1 MNVHLTTLG
10 CPKNQVDSELMLG
23 MLTAAGFPLAERAED
38 AECVIVNTCAFIDR
52 AREESVNTILEAAQ
66 LKKDGRCRALI
77 VTGCLTQRY
86 GLEIMKEMPEIDG
99 IMGTSDL
106 PRIVELV
113 RQAAGRHDWAT
124 SAPPGYLYDAT
135 TPRLLTSRVP
145 YAYVKI
151 AEGCDMGCTFCAI
164 PQFRGKHRSRALSD
178 IVKEVEAL
186 TARGVQEAILV
197 SQDTLAYGK
206 DLPGNGDIA
215 DLLLALGEDTRMPWI
230 RPMYLHPA
238 HVNDRLIERWAQAR
252 VVPYLDMP
260 IQHAD
265 DAILK
270 AMRRAVTARRMKD
283 IVAQFRA
290 AMPGVTVRT
299 TALVGFPGETEAA
312 FERLLEFVDDVR
324 FDRLGVFTY
333 SPEEGTPSPA
343 FADQVPAEVAAE
355 RAARVQEAQDAI
367 AWERAGK
374 LVGAVT
380 DVLVDG
386 PSEDSAFAWEG
397 RTAGQAPE
405 IDGVVYLRG
414 RRDFTPGRF
423 ARVRIAEVEGY
434 ELVGERA

>member
-23 MLTAAGFPLAERAED
+23 MLAEAGFPLADRPED
-38 AECVIVNTCAFIDR
+38 AECLIVNTCAFIDR
-52 AREESVNTILEAAQ
+52 AREESVQTILELAR
-66 LKKDGRCRALI
+66 LKERGRCRALI

-86 GLEIMKEMPEIDG
+86 GSEILKELPEVDG
-99 IMGTSDL
+99 ILGTSSL

-113 RQAAGRHDWAT
+113 RQAANRHDWAT

-135 TPRLLTSRVP
+135 TPRLLVQKAP

-164 PQFRGKHRSRALSD
+164 PRFRGRHRSRPLAD
-178 IVKEVEAL
+178 VVREVEGLA
-186 TARGVQEAILV
+186 ARGVQEAILV
-197 SQDTLAYGK
+197 SQDTLAYGR
-206 DLPGNGDIA
+206 DLPGNGDIG
-215 DLLLALGEDTRMPWI
+215 DLLLALGETRMPWI

-238 HVNDRLIERWAQAR
+238 HVNDRLVAKWARAR

-260 IQHAD
+260 VQHGD

-270 AMRRAVTARRMKD
+270 SMRRAVTAQRMKEV
-283 IVAQFRA
+283 VAAFREA
-290 AMPGVTVRT
+290 IPGLTVRT
-299 TALVGFPGETEAA
+299 TVLVGFPGESEAA
-312 FERLLEFVDDVR
+312 FQRLLEFLDDVR
-324 FDRLGVFTY
+324 FDRVGVFAY
-333 SPEEGTPSPA
+333 SPEDGTPSPA
-343 FADQVPAEVAAE
+343 FPDQVPAEVAAE
-355 RAARVQEAQDAI
+355 RAALVQDLHDRV
-367 AWERAGK
+367 AWDLTRR
-374 LVGAVT
+374 LVGTVT

-386 PSEDSAFAWEG
+386 PSEDPAFAFEG

-414 RRDFTPGRF
+414 RFESGRF
-423 ARVRIAEVEGY
+423 ARVGIVEVEGH